1 MLLAKIKMISLTTTY
16 YSLAEKGGSCDE
28 KGRRKGADFDDSI
41 FGSAVYCSFCF
52 GFLYIEELK
61 RT

>member
-1 MLLAKIKMISLTTTY
+1 MISLTTTY